1 MLKFKT
7 EVPKCQGVKLLKYKL
22 CFNIPK
28 HYTKY
33 AWVHKKHDAHKCL
46 IFQSNV
52 TNRTSRRDSLT
63 AAAMVVMW
71 NFENPTGLMT
81 GFGMPPCYPH
91 HSPTPLQHE
100 IPPPPFRKLKDVNGE
115 NKTVANYHL
124 IRPTSLFS
132 VIHARCCL
140 EIWLYDLKWQ
150 MTEPVWKEK
159 QSLEFCCSYE

>member
-1 MLKFKT
+1 MALRDHNVINTNMSNRMLKFKT

-33 AWVHKKHDAHKCL
+33 AWVHKKLDARQCL

-52 TNRTSRRDSLT
+52 TDRTSRGDSLT

-71 NFENPTGLMT
+71 NSESPTGLMT
-81 GFGMPPCYPH
+81 GFGMPPCYPQH
-91 HSPTPLQHE
+91 GLQ
-100 IPPPPFRKLKDVNGE
+100 PPPFRKLKDVDWE

-124 IRPTSLFS
+124 IRLISLAS
-132 VIHARCCL
+132 VERALCCL
-140 EIWLYDLKWQ
+140 DIWLYDL
-150 MTEPVWKEK
+150 
-159 QSLEFCCSYE
+159 